1 MNNFFAEN
9 INHIKNLSKSEF
21 ESLYEFT
28 EILNSANRQ
37 DSLIEDTIDIVI
49 KVINAERG
57 LFVRYFASTDSFSII
72 TARKISNESIT
83 DLHQFSSG

>member
-37 DSLIEDTIDIVI
+37 DSLIEDT
-49 KVINAERG
+49 
-57 LFVRYFASTDSFSII
+57 L
-72 TARKISNESIT
+72 
-83 DLHQFSSG
+83 